1 MASYP
6 RRDPET
12 DSLITPE
19 NSVLLIIDYQPTQI
33 NSINSMNH
41 AQLIK
46 EESLVAQLAKAY
58 DVPIVLSTVNVKSGR
73 NQDTVPQLKKILG
86 DIPSYDRSSIN
97 AWQDKDFVEA
107 VKATGRKKI
116 LITALWTEACLT
128 FPTLDA
134 LKEGYE
140 VYPIVD
146 SVGGTSP
153 VAHET
158 ALRRVEQAGAQLI
171 SFAQL
176 ACEWQ
181 RDWNRTEYV
190 PGFVQALIDAGIF
203 INLS

>member
-153 VAHET
+153 IAHET